1 MGKHTAVLML
11 MTDSGEPLGSVQT
24 SFEVGYG
31 GGCEIAPDGTVCGGR
46 GTCHLGYCVCYDGYY
61 GTTCDRTVD
70 ESGATCAA
78 VTTQSACSGAS
89 DVTQGFTCSWDAAAQ
104 LCQATFAASGPFTVN
119 EAYEKRQKYLT
130 QSKLG
135 ETRFLNTRMLE
146 ATSAMLTKSDASM
159 ISTTSTLKNNLDT
172 FMGQLSTDVSTKMAT
187 VQSNVNALYAKSA
200 RNVVKL
206 QQAREESL
214 RLQTQNLEEKLDMQR
229 SLASHQRTVQNR
241 LDSKRFEAYKLN
253 AIKMDKLKQEF
264 ARSRFTINQLK
275 TANGPLV
282 DTTQFTETACTA
294 DQFYRVDCTETT
306 TDRSNLYTGSGY
318 RTAGTV
324 DEAAT
329 DGDTTAPNIV
339 IEGSE

>member
-1 MGKHTAVLML
+1 MG
-11 MTDSGEPLGSVQT
+11 
-24 SFEVGYG
+24 
-31 GGCEIAPDGTVCGGR
+31 
-46 GTCHLGYCVCYDGYY
+46 
-61 GTTCDRTVD
+61 
-70 ESGATCAA
+70 
-78 VTTQSACSGAS
+78 
-89 DVTQGFTCSWDAAAQ
+89 
-104 LCQATFAASGPFTVN
+104 N
-119 EAYEKRQKYLT
+119 
-130 QSKLG
+130 
-135 ETRFLNTRMLE
+135 
-146 ATSAMLTKSDASM
+146 SAMLTKSDASM
-159 ISTTSTLKNNLDT
+159 VSTSSALKSNLDT
-172 FMGQLSTDVSTKMAT
+172 FMGTLTADVASKMAT
-187 VQSNVNALYAKSA
+187 VQSNVNTLYAKSA

-229 SLASHQRTVQNR
+229 SLASHQRSVQNR

-282 DTTQFTETACTA
+282 DTTQFTESSCTA
-294 DQFYRVDCTETT
+294 DQFYRVGCTETT
-306 TDRSNLYTGSGY
+306 SDRSSLYTGAGY

-339 IEGSE
+339 IEGSEVPNVYTDPSYGEPINRGL

>member
-46 GTCHLGYCVCYDGYY
+46 GTCHLGYCVCYDGS
-61 GTTCDRTVD
+61 TCDRAVD

-78 VTTQSACSGAS
+78 VTTQSSCSGAS
-89 DVTQGFTCSWDAAAQ
+89 DVTRGFTCSWDAAAQ

-172 FMGQLSTDVSTKMAT
+172 FMGTLTADVSSKLAT

-229 SLASHQRTVQNR
+229 SLASHQRSVQNR
-241 LDSKRFEAYKLN
+241 LDSKRFEAYK
-253 AIKMDKLKQEF
+253 
-264 ARSRFTINQLK
+264 
-275 TANGPLV
+275 
-282 DTTQFTETACTA
+282 
-294 DQFYRVDCTETT
+294 
-306 TDRSNLYTGSGY
+306 
-318 RTAGTV
+318 
-324 DEAAT
+324 
-329 DGDTTAPNIV
+329 
-339 IEGSE
+339 